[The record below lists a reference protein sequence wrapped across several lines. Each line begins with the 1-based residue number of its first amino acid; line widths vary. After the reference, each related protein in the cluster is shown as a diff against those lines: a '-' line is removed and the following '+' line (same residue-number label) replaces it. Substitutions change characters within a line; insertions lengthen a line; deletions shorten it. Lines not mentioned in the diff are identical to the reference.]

1 LALTL
6 VLGGARSGKSGFAQ
20 MQAEAMVK
28 TQAGRLV
35 MIATG
40 QAFDEEMRERIA
52 LHRAER
58 GEAWQTVEAPVD
70 LSGAMAGLR
79 DGDVAVVDCLTLWLS
94 NLMLAGLDLEAE
106 AATLV
111 KTVRELRNPLW
122 LVSNEVGLGIV
133 PENAMARRFR
143 DAAGRLHRQ
152 LAEVADH
159 VVLVV
164 AGLPMILK

>member
-20 MQAEAMVK
+20 AQAETAGG
-28 TQAGRLV
+28 AGRLV

-52 LHRAER
+52 LHRRER
-58 GEAWQTVEAPVD
+58 GEAWRTVEAPVD
-70 LSGAMAGLR
+70 LAAALAGLR

-94 NLMLAGLDLEAE
+94 NLMLAELDLEAE
-106 AATLV
+106 ASALIAAV
-111 KTVRELRNPLW
+111 GALRNPVW

-143 DAAGRLHRQ
+143 DAAGRLHRR

-164 AGLPMILK
+164 AGLPMVLK